1 MVVNIDTRP
10 PWTEAPRPARVV
22 RGGTARLFYRV
33 LDPGFSARKASVKL
47 VVRNAQGRAVKT
59 LVLRSQPTGALA
71 SAAFRCTL
79 PKGAYRFTV
88 YATDLAGNVQQ
99 RAGSNSL
106 TVR

>member
-1 MVVNIDTRP
+1 MDNGDRAVAG
-10 PWTEAPRPARVV
+10 APRRGRSEAAAGPRGGFPSAAGLMPARVL
-22 RGGTARLFYRV
+22 ARL
-33 LDPGFSARKASVKL
+33 
-47 VVRNAQGRAVKT
+47 GRRSSRFPRIVKT
-59 LVLRSQPTGALA
+59 IVLRSQPTGALA